1 MHRRPAQ
8 GTFAEMAIVL
18 HRFPLSHF
26 SEKGR
31 ALLDFK
37 GLDYT
42 IREYTLGLPQ
52 LRIVKLS
59 GQRQVPVIEH
69 DGKVVHDSTRIAHY
83 LDEAFPDRR
92 QLIPSDD
99 PRRSEVIAL
108 EDRIDRVFGIGAPLL
123 WIEDAVHHR
132 DQTDLFAVEVY
143 GMNTFGARAFAAG
156 LRSARGFGVG
166 QSFVDKWR
174 GRTLDLLRDLSHR
187 VERTPFL
194 VGDEPT
200 LADVAAAGITL
211 HLEFP
216 KSRHLAVPEIAGRGI
231 ADLVDDP
238 TIKPFFEWRRKFYER
253 FLT

>member
-1 MHRRPAQ
+1 
-8 GTFAEMAIVL
+8 MAIVL

-42 IREYTLGLPQ
+42 IVEHTLGLPQ

-69 DGKVVHDSTRIAHY
+69 DGRVVSDSTRIARY

-92 QLIPSDD
+92 RLVPLDD
-99 PRRSEVIAL
+99 PRRSEVLAL
-108 EDRIDRVFGIGAPLL
+108 EDRIDHVFGIGAPLL
-123 WIEDAVHHR
+123 WFEDAVHHR
-132 DQTDLFAVEVY
+132 DQTDLFAIEIY
-143 GMNTFGARAFAAG
+143 GMNVLGARAFAAAV
-156 LRSARGFGVG
+156 RSARGLGLG
-166 QSFVDKWR
+166 QAFVDKWR
-174 GRTLDLLRDLSHR
+174 ARTLDLLRDLAR
-187 VERTPFL
+187 RLERSPYL

-200 LADVAAAGITL
+200 LADVAAVGLTL

-216 KSRHLAVPEIAGRGI
+216 RSRHFVAPQLAGR
-231 ADLVDDP
+231 AVTEVTEDP
-238 TIKPFFEWRRKFYER
+238 TIKPFFEWRRKFYEK